1 MHVLL
6 TALVLLHGTITRG
19 PTTPVCQVGKPCTA
33 PMAGATL
40 VFTRNGTVVAR
51 ARSDSYGH
59 YSVRLRLGTYTV
71 SMAVRPK
78 LGSGVK
84 PQTITLRRAAP
95 TRIDFFVDTGI
106 R

>member
-19 PTTPVCQVGKPCTA
+19 PITPVCQVGKPCSE
-33 PMAGATL
+33 PYAGAVL
-40 VFTRNGTVVAR
+40 VFRRNGVVAAR
-51 ARSDSYGH
+51 ARSDAKGH
-59 YSVRLRLGTYTV
+59 YSVRLRIGTYSV

-78 LGSGVK
+78 IGSGVK
-84 PQTITLRRAAP
+84 PQTITLRRVAP
-95 TRIDFFVDTGI
+95 TRIDFMVDTGI

>member
-19 PTTPVCQVGKPCTA
+19 PTTPVCQVGKPCSE
-33 PMAGATL
+33 PMAGALL
-40 VFTRNGTVVAR
+40 VFTRNGSVAAR
-51 ARSDSYGH
+51 ARSDAHGH
-59 YSVRLRLGTYTV
+59 YSVRPRVGTYTV

-78 LGSGVK
+78 LGYGVK
-84 PQTITLRRAAP
+84 PQTITLRRAVP
-95 TRIDFFVDTGI
+95 TRIDFYVDTGI

>member
-19 PTTPVCQVGKPCTA
+19 PTTPVCQVGKPCSE
-33 PMAGATL
+33 PMAGAVL
-40 VFTRNGTVVAR
+40 VFRRNGLIAAR
-51 ARSDSYGH
+51 ARSDASGH
-59 YSVRLRLGTYTV
+59 YSVRLVLGTYVV
-71 SMAVRPK
+71 STAVRPK
-78 LGSGVK
+78 IGTGVK
-84 PQTITLRRAAP
+84 PQTITLRRAVS

>member
-19 PTTPVCQVGKPCTA
+19 PTTPVCYVGKPCNE
-33 PMAGATL
+33 PMAGAVL
-40 VFTRNGTVVAR
+40 VFSRNSRIVAR
-51 ARSDSYGH
+51 RRSDAHGH
-59 YSVRLRLGTYTV
+59 YSVRLRVGTYTV
-71 SMAVRPK
+71 SLAVRPK
-78 LGSGVK
+78 IGSGLK
-84 PQTITLRRAAP
+84 PQTIRLPHAVP

>member
-6 TALVLLHGTITRG
+6 TALVLLHGTIMRG
-19 PTTPVCQVGKPCTA
+19 PTTPVCQVGKPCSA
-33 PMAGATL
+33 PMAGAVL
-40 VFTRNGTVVAR
+40 VFRRNGVVAAR
-51 ARSDSYGH
+51 ARSDANGH
-59 YSVRLRLGTYTV
+59 YSVSLQVGTYTV

-78 LGSGVK
+78 IGSGIK
-84 PQTITLRRAAP
+84 PQTIMLRRAVR

>member
-19 PTTPVCQVGKPCTA
+19 PTTPVCQVGKPCSA
-33 PMAGATL
+33 PMTNAVL
-40 VFTRNGTVVAR
+40 VFRRNGIVAAR
-51 ARSDSYGH
+51 ARSDVHGH
-59 YSVRLRLGTYTV
+59 YSVRLRPGAYSV

-78 LGSGVK
+78 IGTGVK
-84 PQTITLRRAAP
+84 PQAIRLRRAVSI
-95 TRIDFFVDTGI
+95 RIDFYVDTGI

>member
-19 PTTPVCQVGKPCTA
+19 PTTPVCQVGRSCTE
-33 PMAGATL
+33 PMAGALL
-40 VFTRNGTVVAR
+40 VFTRNGRVAAR
-51 ARSDSYGH
+51 ARSDAQGH
-59 YSVRLRLGTYTV
+59 YSVRLRVGTYTV
-71 SMAVRPK
+71 NMDVRPK
-78 LGSGVK
+78 IGSGVK
-84 PQTITLRRAAP
+84 PQTITLRRAVP

>member
-19 PTTPVCQVGKPCTA
+19 PTTPVCHVGKPCSE
-33 PMAGATL
+33 PMAGALL
-40 VFTRNGTVVAR
+40 VFTRNGRVAGR
-51 ARSDSYGH
+51 ARSDAKGH
-59 YSVRLRLGTYTV
+59 YSVRLWVGTYTV
-71 SMAVRPK
+71 SMDVRPK
-78 LGSGVK
+78 LGSGIK
-84 PQTITLRRAAP
+84 PQTITLRRAVP

>member
-19 PTTPVCQVGKPCTA
+19 PTTPVCQVGKPCNE
-33 PMAGATL
+33 PYAGALL
-40 VFTRNGTVVAR
+40 VFTRNGRVAAR
-51 ARSDSYGH
+51 TRSDAHGR
-59 YSVRLRLGTYTV
+59 YSVELRVGTYAV
-71 SMAVRPK
+71 SMGVKPRI
-78 LGSGVK
+78 GSGVQ
-84 PQTITLRRAAP
+84 PRTITLRRAAP

>member
-19 PTTPVCQVGKPCTA
+19 PITPVCQVGKPCNG
-33 PMAGATL
+33 PYPGALL
-40 VFTRNGTVVAR
+40 VFTRDGVVAAR
-51 ARSDSYGH
+51 ARSDANGR

-71 SMAVRPK
+71 SM
-78 LGSGVK
+78 GVK
-84 PQTITLRRAAP
+84 PKIGSGIQPRTITLRRVAP
-95 TRIDFFVDTGI
+95 TRIDFYVDTGI

>member
-19 PTTPVCQVGKPCTA
+19 PITPVCQVGKPCNE
-33 PMAGATL
+33 PMAGAVL
-40 VFTRNGTVVAR
+40 VFRRNGIAAR
-51 ARSDSYGH
+51 ARSDAKGH

-78 LGSGVK
+78 IGSGVK
-84 PQTITLRRAAP
+84 PQAIRLSRAVS

>member
-19 PTTPVCQVGKPCTA
+19 PTTPVCQVGTPCTA
-33 PMAGATL
+33 PMAGAVL
-40 VFTRNGTVVAR
+40 VFRRNGVVAGR
-51 ARSDSYGH
+51 ARSDAKGH
-59 YSVRLRLGTYTV
+59 YSVQLRLGTYTV

-78 LGSGVK
+78 IGSGVK
-84 PQTITLRRAAP
+84 PQTIRLSRP
-95 TRIDFFVDTGI
+95 VSTRINFFVDTGI

>member
-19 PTTPVCQVGKPCTA
+19 PTTPVCQVGKPCNE
-33 PMAGATL
+33 PMAGALL
-40 VFTRNGTVVAR
+40 VFTRNGLVAAR
-51 ARSDSYGH
+51 TRSDANGR
-59 YSVRLRLGTYTV
+59 YSVRLRLGMYTV
-71 SMAVRPK
+71 SMGVKPK
-78 LGSGVK
+78 LGSGVQ
-84 PQTITLRRAAP
+84 PRTITLRRAAP

>member
-19 PTTPVCQVGKPCTA
+19 PTTPVCQVGKPCDE
-33 PMAGATL
+33 PYAGAVL
-40 VFTRNGTVVAR
+40 VFRRNGVVAAR
-51 ARSDSYGH
+51 ARSDASGH
-59 YSVRLRLGTYTV
+59 YAIRLRLGTYTV

-78 LGSGVK
+78 IGSGVK
-84 PQTITLRRAAP
+84 PQTIRLSRPVP

>member
-19 PTTPVCQVGKPCTA
+19 PTTPVCQVGTPCTE
-33 PMAGATL
+33 PMAGALL
-40 VFTRNGTVVAR
+40 VFTRGGSVAAR
-51 ARSDSYGH
+51 ARSDAHGL
-59 YSVRLRLGTYTV
+59 YSVRLRVGTYTV
-71 SMAVRPK
+71 SMDVRPK

-84 PQTITLRRAAP
+84 PQTITLRRAVP
-95 TRIDFFVDTGI
+95 TRINFFVDTGI

>member
-19 PTTPVCQVGKPCTA
+19 PTTPVCQMGKPCTE
-33 PMAGATL
+33 PYVGALL
-40 VFTRNGTVVAR
+40 VFRRNGAVAAR
-51 ARSDSYGH
+51 ARSDANGR
-59 YSVRLRLGTYTV
+59 YSVRLRLGTYNV

-78 LGSGVK
+78 IGSGVK
-84 PQTITLRRAAP
+84 PQTIRLSRAVS
-95 TRIDFFVDTGI
+95 TRIDFYVDTGI

>member
-19 PTTPVCQVGKPCTA
+19 PITPVCQVGKPCNE
-33 PMAGATL
+33 PYAGAVL
-40 VFTRNGTVVAR
+40 VFRRNGVVAAR
-51 ARSDSYGH
+51 ARSDAKGH
-59 YSVRLRLGTYTV
+59 YSVRLRLGTYSV

-78 LGSGVK
+78 IGSGVK
-84 PQTITLRRAAP
+84 PQTIRLSRAVS
-95 TRIDFFVDTGI
+95 TRIDFYVDTGI

>member
-1 MHVLL
+1 MLL

-19 PTTPVCQVGKPCTA
+19 PTTPVCQVGKPCSE
-33 PMAGATL
+33 PMAGAML
-40 VFTRNGTVVAR
+40 LFIRNGRVA
-51 ARSDSYGH
+51 ARSRSDAHGR
-59 YSVRLRLGTYTV
+59 YSVQLRLGTYTV
-71 SMAVRPK
+71 SMGVQPK

-84 PQTITLRRAAP
+84 PRTIWLRRAAP

>member
-33 PMAGATL
+33 PMAGAVL
-40 VFTRNGTVVAR
+40 VFTRNSRVVAR
-51 ARSDSYGH
+51 VRSDSRGR

-71 SMAVRPK
+71 SMGVRPK
-78 LGSGVK
+78 VGSGVK
-84 PQTITLRRAAP
+84 PQTIRLARAVP

>member
-33 PMAGATL
+33 PMPGAML
-40 VFTRNGTVVAR
+40 VFTHNGVVAAR
-51 ARSDSYGH
+51 TRSDANGR

-71 SMAVRPK
+71 SMGVKPRI
-78 LGSGVK
+78 GSGVQ
-84 PQTITLRRAAP
+84 PRTITLRRVAP

>member
-19 PTTPVCQVGKPCTA
+19 PITPVCQVGKPCNE
-33 PMAGATL
+33 PMAGAVL
-40 VFTRNGTVVAR
+40 VFSRNSRIVVR
-51 ARSDSYGH
+51 TRSDAHGH
-59 YSVRLRLGTYTV
+59 YSVRLQIGTYKV
-71 SMAVRPK
+71 SMAVRPR

-84 PQTITLRRAAP
+84 PETIRLPRAVR

>member
-33 PMAGATL
+33 PMSGAVL
-40 VFTRNGTVVAR
+40 VFTRNGVVAAR
-51 ARSDSYGH
+51 ARSDSHGH
-59 YSVRLRLGTYTV
+59 YSLRLRLGTYTV

-78 LGSGVK
+78 IGSGVK
-84 PQTITLRRAAP
+84 PQTITLRRAVS

>member
-33 PMAGATL
+33 PMAGAML
-40 VFTRNGTVVAR
+40 VFTRSGRVAAR
-51 ARSDSYGH
+51 ARSDAHGH
-59 YSVRLRLGTYTV
+59 YSVHLRIGTYAV
-71 SMAVRPK
+71 SLAVRPK
-78 LGSGVK
+78 IGSGVK
-84 PQTITLRRAAP
+84 PQTVTLRRAVS
-95 TRIDFFVDTGI
+95 TRVDFFVDTGI